1 MHELELVRAAAQDVA
16 TARSLLRE
24 RLETLEAVNRNALD
38 RGIPAVD
45 VAAAGGLSPAEIRNP
60 VGDARR

>member
-1 MHELELVRAAAQDVA
+1 MHELELIRAAAQDVA
-16 TARSLLRE
+16 AARSLLRQ
-24 RLETLEAVNRNALD
+24 RLDTLAAINRDALA

-45 VAAAGGLSPAEIRNP
+45 VAVAGGFSPTGIRNP

>member
-1 MHELELVRAAAQDVA
+1 MHELELVRAAAEDVA
-16 TARSLLRE
+16 AARTLLRQ

-45 VAAAGGLSPAEIRNP
+45 IAAAGGLSPAGTRNP
-60 VGDARR
+60 VGSARS

>member
-16 TARSLLRE
+16 TARSLLRQ

-45 VAAAGGLSPAEIRNP
+45 VAAAGGLSPAGIRNP
-60 VGDARR
+60 GADARR